1 MIALSRRPHLYP
13 ASNAA
18 LLRRRS
24 RRLLG
29 LLHLENVQLS
39 ILLTGDDEIR
49 QLNSEYRNLDK
60 STDVLSFP
68 QDLPSAITQARVL
81 GDVVLSVETA
91 ARQAARGPLSRIARR
106 LEAYGPR
113 GVSAMNAWDINAEL
127 LFLLLHGVL
136 HLLGFDHEAEPEA
149 EAMESAEADL
159 LPVLIG
165 VDRRRNLRF
174 NLDSLVMEHNGGKAH
189 LLGEGVV

>member
-1 MIALSRRPHLYP
+1 MIALSRRLHLNSAY
-13 ASNAA
+13 NAA

-24 RRLLG
+24 RRLLD
-29 LLHLENVQLS
+29 LLHLGNVQLS
-39 ILLTGDDEIR
+39 ILLTGDEEIR
-49 QLNSEYRNLDK
+49 QLNGQYRNLDK

-68 QDLPSAITQARVL
+68 QDFPSAWDQVRVL

-91 ARQAARGPLSRIARR
+91 ARQAARGPLPRIARR
-106 LEAYGPR
+106 LETYGPR
-113 GVSAMNAWDINAEL
+113 GVSAINAWDINSEL
-127 LFLLLHGVL
+127 LFLLLHGAL

-165 VDRRRNLRF
+165 LDRRRNLIF
-174 NLDSLVMEHNGGKAH
+174 NLDSLVMEHNGGKPH